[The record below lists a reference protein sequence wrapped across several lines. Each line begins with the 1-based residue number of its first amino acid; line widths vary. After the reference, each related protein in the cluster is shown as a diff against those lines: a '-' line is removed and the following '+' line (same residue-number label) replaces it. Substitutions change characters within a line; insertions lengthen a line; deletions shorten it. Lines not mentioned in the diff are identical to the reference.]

1 MDSIKICLRSK
12 RVGMNKSIILKSIKI
27 CFKVCPSDSVILI
40 LISVFLSVLPAFIL
54 YSYNSLIANI
64 NIFHVS
70 ILIIFGYCLLNF
82 IQKSFY
88 NFYNH
93 YYLNYRTLLKFEKHM
108 KLNFF
113 EVCSQLNLEDYFL
126 PEIVNETRR
135 AQNASI
141 NIFRVYQIIVE
152 IVSSVIGIL
161 LIGSIVFSIHPTLIL
176 FLVLAII
183 SPVADNI
190 YQVVQKKYLLY
201 TNTQKQKEEEE
212 YVKFLTKPEHIKE
225 IKVLNCFKFIFN
237 KWEKSR
243 EIIVKIEQRSQLKIL
258 IVSIFFNLIRITGTV
273 GAYWSITSLYITQ
286 QINLAEFSMTILTFS
301 QITQLFNQLFSLFG
315 NLSEFAI
322 MVKPYFVFLEKTA
335 NRSQD
340 KKKIIEKN
348 LGQTIVVNN
357 ISYQYPGADS
367 WALKNINLT
376 IKKGDFIS
384 IVGENGSGKT
394 TLSKILLGLLI
405 PTKGY
410 LEVDNFTT
418 KEALLNDI
426 SYIPQI
432 FNCYCVSIMDN
443 ILFGRSEES
452 KTIDQALDDIGLSGL
467 KNQKENLYGLAF
479 GGIELSGGQK
489 QRIAILRAMFKESNL
504 FIFDEPTSAIDPIQ
518 ESLIYHSLLRASNGK
533 TAILVSHRLAL
544 TRQSDL
550 IVVLKNGTIV
560 ERGNHDTLIKENG
573 EYARMWKAQA
583 DLYNS

>member
-1 MDSIKICLRSK
+1 
-12 RVGMNKSIILKSIKI
+12 MNKSIIIRSIRI
-27 CFKVCPSDSVILI
+27 CFKVCPFDSVLLI

-54 YSYNSLIANI
+54 YSYNSLIGNLNI
-64 NIFHVS
+64 LYVA
-70 ILIIFGYCLLNF
+70 ILIIFCYCFLNF
-82 IQKSFY
+82 VQKSLY

-113 EVCSQLNLEDYFL
+113 DVCSKLDLEDYLL

-152 IVSSVIGIL
+152 IISTVIGIF
-161 LIGSIVFSIHPTLIL
+161 LIGGIVFSIHPTLIL

-183 SPVADNI
+183 SPIADNI

-201 TNTQKQKEEEE
+201 TNTQKQKEEDE

-225 IKVLNCFKFIFN
+225 IKVLNCFDFIFN

-243 EIIVKIEQRSQLKIL
+243 QTIVQIEQSAQLKIL
-258 IVSIFFNLIRITGTV
+258 IVSIFFNLIRIAGTV
-273 GAYWSITSLYITQ
+273 GAYWSMTSLYIAQ
-286 QINLAEFSMTILTFS
+286 QISLAEFSMTILTFS
-301 QITQLFNQLFSLFG
+301 QITQLFNQLFALFG

-322 MVKPYFVFLEKTA
+322 MVKPYFAFLEKTTD
-335 NRSQD
+335 RSQD
-340 KKKIIEKN
+340 KKKMIEKRADKA
-348 LGQTIVVNN
+348 IVVNN
-357 ISYQYPGADS
+357 ISYQYPGTNS

-376 IKKGDFIS
+376 VKKGDFIS

-394 TLSKILLGLLI
+394 TLSKILLGFLM

-410 LEVDNFTT
+410 LEIDNFLS
-418 KEALLNDI
+418 KDGLLNNT

-432 FNCYCVSIMDN
+432 FNCYCVSIVNN
-443 ILFGRSEES
+443 ILFGKSDES
-452 KTIDQALDDIGLSGL
+452 NTLDEALDAIGLSDL
-467 KNQKENLYGLAF
+467 KSQKENLYGLEF

-489 QRIAILRAMFKESNL
+489 QRIAILRAMLKEANL
-504 FIFDEPTSAIDPIQ
+504 LIFDEPTSAIDPLQ
-518 ESLIYHSLLRASNGK
+518 ESLIYHSLLSASNGK
-533 TAILVSHRLAL
+533 TAIMVSHRLAL
-544 TRQSDL
+544 TRKSNL
-550 IVVLKNGTIV
+550 IIVLKNGEII
-560 ERGNHDTLIKENG
+560 ESGNHETLIKENG

-583 DLYNS
+583 DLYKT